1 MSKNQ
6 ILASL
11 TEIEK
16 LLKRNEQL
24 IAKTKPTKYLIISS
38 LPLYRLINQT
48 RIPFHRQ
55 IGRGFCVFDIELE
68 LEKDNEE
75 ELEESEQRSKAR
87 EQRSEVRGQMSE
99 EKEEEPP

>member
-1 MSKNQ
+1 MNKNQ

-16 LLKRNEQL
+16 LSRGIYQLKRNEQL
-24 IAKTKPTKYLIISS
+24 TAKTKPTKYLIISS
-38 LPLYRLINQT
+38 LPLYRLIKQT

-55 IGRGFCVFDIELE
+55 IGRKFCVVDVESEIE
-68 LEKDNEE
+68 KNNEV
-75 ELEESEQRSKAR
+75 ELEEGE
-87 EQRSEVRGQMSE
+87 ERSEVSEQMSE

>member
-6 ILASL
+6 ILSSL

-24 IAKTKPTKYLIISS
+24 LAKTKPTKYLIISC
-38 LPLYRLINQT
+38 LPLYRLFNQT
-48 RIPFHRQ
+48 RIPFNRQ
-55 IGRGFCVFDIELE
+55 IGRDLCVIDIELGV
-68 LEKDNEE
+68 EKDNEE
-75 ELEESEQRSKAR
+75 ELEKGEEGSEINDKI
-87 EQRSEVRGQMSE
+87 SE